1 MNKTITTLV
10 ILISFISNSQCIK
23 GDCDNGNGTKIYER
37 GLKGKYEGQFK
48 DKLPEGKGKFTY
60 SDFGHNFEGY
70 FTIGDID
77 SNKVGVFTYENG
89 SYLKGFVTQI
99 IENNTVT
106 WELNGAGEKKTITD
120 SGDYIEKGNFIDN
133 ILNDEN
139 GEIKFPSG
147 NVYIGG
153 VVDDK
158 RQGLGKM
165 VTPSGGIQNEGSWY
179 DNEWVDRNEKNP
191 YAVKIAYDGYSI
203 MIDVDFDGTE
213 IEMVLDTGASIT
225 SINKFD
231 FYSLVNLEKVF
242 TLNEQDGSFTIANGD
257 EISGTIYT
265 IKKMKIGN
273 YEIDNVPVSVIDGND
288 GSNLLG
294 LDALLRASPSKSFS
308 IDVEKGELN
317 LY

>member
-1 MNKTITTLV
+1 MNKTLTTLV

-89 SYLKGFVTQI
+89 SYLKGFVREI
-99 IENNTVT
+99 NENNFVR
-106 WELNGAGEKKTITD
+106 WELNGKGEKKVITENGYVIYK
-120 SGDYIEKGNFIDN
+120 GDFKNN
-133 ILNDEN
+133 ILNDEK
-139 GEIKFPSG
+139 GEITYPTG
-147 NVYIGG
+147 NIYTGG
-153 VVDDK
+153 VVDGK
-158 RQGLGKM
+158 PQGIGKLI
-165 VTPSGGIQNEGSWY
+165 TPSGGVQNDGSWY
-179 DNEWVDRNEKNP
+179 EGKWVDRNEKNP
-191 YAVKIAYDGYSI
+191 YAVKIAYDGSSI
-203 MIDVDFDGTE
+203 MIDVDFDGTD

-273 YEIDNVPVSVIDGND
+273 YEINNVPVSVIDGND